1 MAGITYRFAGAGR
14 RKWLVE
20 QRDRAGRWVQF
31 HRNHSGLVTKVVH
44 HGGYQV
50 LVIASGSRVAALDL
64 ATAEGPVRLAT
75 FDYRHGSLIAETPAG
90 AGTTRYEVD
99 EVDRIS
105 AWVDANDVRY
115 RHHYDDRDRCVSQG
129 TENAGHER
137 VHRYAY
143 TYSDGPLPGGQTM
156 VVHYPN
162 GANERYES
170 DQDGRVVRVVG
181 PLGGVTQHT
190 FDQWGRR
197 TSVTDP
203 LGPVSYTHLVLHLRR
218 RPNPHRIRHS
228 GDRRCAVRIRLQRGP
243 TAALQL
249 VSDQTLGRNRWFRTS
264 FG

>member
-1 MAGITYRFAGAGR
+1 MYKRQ
-14 RKWLVE
+14 E

-162 GANERYES
+162 GANA
-170 DQDGRVVRVVG
+170 
-181 PLGGVTQHT
+181 
-190 FDQWGRR
+190 
-197 TSVTDP
+197 
-203 LGPVSYTHLVLHLRR
+203 VSYTHLDVYKRQVLK
-218 RPNPHRIRHS
+218 NCS
-228 GDRRCAVRIRLQRGP
+228 TMASRCAVVLRRLSSR
-243 TAALQL
+243 
-249 VSDQTLGRNRWFRTS
+249 
-264 FG
+264 